1 MLVTVKPHTVYLG
14 WKVMWPP
21 SESTWQFLNN
31 RSLLSSTLRYLP
43 MRSENCIIQTY
54 KWMFA
59 CFTRNHPKQRRQC
72 LYLVSGEEAVVCRDT
87 RSLFS
92 REGTLTAA
100 HAPAA
105 ATARAFPG
113 LSSHVTCLC
122 LECQCEFWFRFGGFL
137 HMFERTKMW
146 ETPWILTVVPES
158 RQVDKFML
166 TVY

>member
-1 MLVTVKPHTVYLG
+1 MSINSQSVLVTVKPHTVYLR
-14 WKVMWPP
+14 WKVTWPP
-21 SESTWQFLNN
+21 SKSTCQSLNN

-59 CFTRNHPKQRRQC
+59 SFTHNHPKQRRQS
-72 LYLVSGEEAVVCRDT
+72 LHLVVRRLWCV
-87 RSLFS
+87 
-92 REGTLTAA
+92 GTLGRCSAEKG
-100 HAPAA
+100 HWLPPVP
-105 ATARAFPG
+105 FPVSVPH
-113 LSSHVTCLC
+113 LTRLC
-122 LECQCEFWFRFGGFL
+122 LECRCEFCFRFGGFL

-146 ETPWILTVVPES
+146 ETPWILTLVPES